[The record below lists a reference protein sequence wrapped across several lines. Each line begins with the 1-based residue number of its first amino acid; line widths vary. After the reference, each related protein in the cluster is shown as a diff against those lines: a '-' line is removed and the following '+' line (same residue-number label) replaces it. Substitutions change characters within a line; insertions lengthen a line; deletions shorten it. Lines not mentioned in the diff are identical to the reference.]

1 MIQSKTIIAAAL
13 VVAVA
18 VAVVVAVTA
27 VFLVLVRCHLHLFR
41 GQYNVS
47 FPTELLYSEPS
58 VGVAGC

>member
-13 VVAVA
+13 VLAVA
-18 VAVVVAVTA
+18 VAVTA